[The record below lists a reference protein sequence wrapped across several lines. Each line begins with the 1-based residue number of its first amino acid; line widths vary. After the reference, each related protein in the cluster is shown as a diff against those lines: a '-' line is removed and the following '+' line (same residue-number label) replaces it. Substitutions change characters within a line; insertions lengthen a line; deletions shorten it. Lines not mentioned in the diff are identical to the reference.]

1 MRLPNN
7 FFGGA
12 FEGQQRQKLDEF
24 SQSVQTNLLAGRP
37 IMGSNQPS
45 RGANLRWFPLTAT
58 TPATPN
64 EEFSIVHNI
73 GTIPYNLIPCLPLDG
88 VGGMLVDLT
97 VTRAADIARVYLSSS
112 VADAPI
118 TVFVE
123 APIS

>member
-7 FFGGA
+7 YFASFD
-12 FEGQQRQKLDEF
+12 GQNRQQLDGF
-24 SQSVQTNLLAGRP
+24 SQDVQTKLLAGRP
-37 IMGSNQPS
+37 IMGSNQNA

-58 TPATPN
+58 TPATPD

-73 GTIPYNLIPCLPLDG
+73 GTVPYNLIPCLPLDG

-97 VTRAADIARVYLSSS
+97 VTRAADLQRVYLSSS
-112 VADAPI
+112 VANAPI

-123 APIS
+123 APIG

>member
-7 FFGGA
+7 YFA
-12 FEGQQRQKLDEF
+12 KFEGQQRVALDGF
-24 SQSVQTNLLAGRP
+24 SQDVQTKLLAGRP
-37 IMGSNQPS
+37 VMGSNQNA

-58 TPATPN
+58 TPATPD

-73 GTIPYNLIPCLPLDG
+73 GSIPYNLIPCLPLDTAG
-88 VGGMLVDLT
+88 AMLVDLT
-97 VTRAADIARVYLSSS
+97 VTRAADIQRVYLSSS

>member
-7 FFGGA
+7 YFSGFT
-12 FEGQQRQKLDEF
+12 GQPRVQLDGF
-24 SQSVQTNLLAGRP
+24 SQDVQTKLLAGRP
-37 IMGSNQPS
+37 LMGENQNA

-58 TPATPN
+58 TPSVANT
-64 EEFSIVHNI
+64 EFSIVHGI
-73 GTIPYNLIPCLPLDG
+73 GTVPYNLIPCLPLDG

-112 VADAPI
+112 VVNAPI

-123 APIS
+123 APIG

>member
-7 FFGGA
+7 YFAKFDGA
-12 FEGQQRQKLDEF
+12 QRVALDGF
-24 SQSVQTNLLAGRP
+24 SQDVQTKLLAGRP
-37 IMGSNQPS
+37 TMGANQNA

-58 TPATPN
+58 TPSTPD

-73 GTIPYNLIPCLPLDG
+73 GSIPYNLIPCLPLDT
-88 VGGMLVDLT
+88 VGAQMVDLT

-123 APIS
+123 APIT